1 MTINF
6 SYEGLNP
13 EETAV
18 FCDMT
23 SYIST
28 DILGVDKKKDHVELK
43 INDGAEK
50 IVEGKLEELKEMI
63 CSSEMK
69 MKDRVKTK
77 ILEDHTSNTPINTA
91 PVNYQDRKS
100 VV

>member
-28 DILGVDKKKDHVELK
+28 DILGVDKKKDHVELE

-50 IVEGKLEELKEMI
+50 IVEGKLEELEIYMN
-63 CSSEMK
+63 
-69 MKDRVKTK
+69 K
-77 ILEDHTSNTPINTA
+77 I
-91 PVNYQDRKS
+91 
-100 VV
+100 

>member
-28 DILGVDKKKDHVELK
+28 DILGVDKKKDYVELE

-50 IVEGKLEELKEMI
+50 IVEGKLEELKESI
-63 CSSEMK
+63 SRPRAPQTAAAGPSKNSSK
-69 MKDRVKTK
+69 HIKLSPNK
-77 ILEDHTSNTPINTA
+77 HS
-91 PVNYQDRKS
+91 
-100 VV
+100 